1 MGQWTGKDHHIE
13 SYRMQLQYFAQHAE
27 NWQER
32 LETARQAVRD
42 FPAMPEFHAEYAQCL
57 AWQFDYPAARQEIRE
72 ALRCFAEATARGDTA
87 SLGIFSARQCVYCQ
101 DQLQRWQRIV
111 RAMSGIHITACGIMR
126 NEEQAVT
133 GWLSAV
139 RSYSDAIVLVDTGST
154 DYTVS
159 MARHWQQ
166 ETAGAPP
173 LTIRSCP
180 WTDDFSAARN
190 AALEVASGGW
200 IAFLDADETVQS
212 PDCVRGLLAA
222 IETEQPEVEAVFAGI
237 HNVDEDQGGLEIQQA
252 VSVRL
257 FRRHPALR
265 YTGRVHEVLQWGD
278 GHPLEAIMEDQR
290 LQIRHTGYSSRRI
303 QGKIRRN
310 LAMLQREIA
319 ETGEQ
324 PRHAFYLANCYF
336 VLQDYEKALYY
347 AEKAMASPVQYIGM
361 EKEAACWA
369 AQSRAYLAAEAGKT
383 HEIKKKL

>member
-1 MGQWTGKDHHIE
+1 MEQCTGRNHHIE
-13 SYRMQLQYFAQHAE
+13 SYRMQLQYFAQRVE

-57 AWQFDYPAARQEIRE
+57 AWQFDYPTARQELRE

-111 RAMSGIHITACGIMR
+111 RAMSGIRITACGIMR

-133 GWLSAV
+133 GWLDAV

-154 DYTVS
+154 DRTVS
-159 MARHWQQ
+159 LARHWQQ
-166 ETAGAPP
+166 ETVGVPP

-190 AALEVASGGW
+190 AALEIADGDW
-200 IAFLDADETVQS
+200 IAFMDADETVQS
-212 PDCVRGLLAA
+212 PECVRGLLAA
-222 IETEQPEVEAVFAGI
+222 IETEQPEVEAVFAGL
-237 HNVDEDQGGLEIQQA
+237 HNVDEDQDELEIQRA

-257 FRRHPALR
+257 FRCHPALR
-265 YTGRVHEVLQWGD
+265 YTGRVHEVLQWAD
-278 GHPLEAIMEDQR
+278 GHPLEAIVEEQR

-303 QGKIRRN
+303 QSKIRRN
-310 LAMLQREIA
+310 LALLQREIA

-347 AEKAMASPVQYIGM
+347 AEKAMASPVKYIGM
-361 EKEAACWA
+361 EQEAACWA
-369 AQSRAYLAAEAGKT
+369 AQSRAQLAAEAGKA
-383 HEIKKKL
+383 HEIKKGL